1 MKMNWFIYAII
12 AMIAFTIGF
21 LLIKKLSLL
30 GVKSQIVL
38 MYVFAFSA
46 LIALI
51 YSLVIK
57 DSIKINNSVLI
68 LIILAAIITFIG
80 NFFLYESLG
89 SSPNPG
95 YSLAVSG
102 GHILLVAIAS
112 IFIFQ
117 SDFTLTKITGTVL
130 AVLGIILIGWK

>member
-12 AMIAFTIGF
+12 AMIAFTINF
-21 LLIKKLSLL
+21 LFIKKLSLL

-38 MYVFAFSA
+38 IYIFAISA
-46 LIALI
+46 LIALV

-57 DSIKINNSVLI
+57 ESIKVNNYVLVF
-68 LIILAAIITFIG
+68 LILAAIFATVG
-80 NFFLYESLG
+80 NFFLFESLG
-89 SSPNPG
+89 TAPNPG
-95 YSLAVSG
+95 YALAVSG
-102 GHILLVAIAS
+102 GHILLVAIVS

-117 SDFTLTKITGTVL
+117 ADFTLTKITGTVL